1 MKLTRQQLDRAVE
14 QHILDS
20 TQAQRLLEFL
30 RDNPAPGARFDF
42 THLLYYLG
50 GLVAIGA
57 MTLFMNL
64 GWESF
69 GGWGVFA
76 IALLYLVAGLG
87 LASRFERLQ
96 HPIPAGICATFA
108 VCLTPLAVFGLQQE
122 LGFWPDGEH
131 YRDYHRYIEWHW
143 LMMEL
148 ATLAVGAMVAWRYRY
163 PFLLMPIAVTLW
175 YLSMDLV
182 AMINDGDYDFKL
194 RSLVSI
200 YFGLLVMFGAF
211 WVDIRSRHSLDYA
224 FWLYL
229 FGVLTFWGGL
239 TMQDSNSELGKLGY
253 FGVNL
258 LLIGLGALL
267 VRRVFVV
274 FGGLG
279 CCAYLGHLAF
289 DLFEDSWLFPIALS
303 LIGLLIIY
311 LGIVWQRHEQRISR
325 KLQTLLPGALRELLQ
340 ARRF

>member
-14 QHILDS
+14 QQILDAE
-20 TQAQRLLEFL
+20 QANNLLEFL
-30 RDNPAPGARFDF
+30 QANPAPGARFDF

-69 GGWGVFA
+69 GGWGVFL
-76 IALLYLVAGLG
+76 IALLYLGCGLL
-87 LASRFERLQ
+87 LASLFERRQ
-96 HPIPAGICATFA
+96 YPIPAGICATFA
-108 VCLTPLAVFGLQQE
+108 VCLTPLAVFGLQQA
-122 LGFWPDGEH
+122 LGFWPEDDH
-131 YRDYHRYIEWHW
+131 YRDFHRIIEWHW
-143 LMMEL
+143 LLMEL
-148 ATLAVGAMVAWRYRY
+148 ATLAVGAIVAWRYRY

-175 YLSMDLV
+175 YLSMDL
-182 AMINDGDYDFKL
+182 ADMLSGGDLRFEL

-200 YFGLLVMFGAF
+200 YFGLLMLFGAF
-211 WVDIRSRHSLDYA
+211 WVDIRSRQSLDYA

-239 TMQDSNSELGKLGY
+239 TMQNSDSELSKLGY
-253 FGVNL
+253 FTINL
-258 LLIGLGALL
+258 LLIGIGALL

-274 FGGLG
+274 FGALG
-279 CCAYLGHLAF
+279 SCAYLGHLAF
-289 DLFEDSWLFPIALS
+289 DLFKDSWLFPIALS

-311 LGIVWQRHEQRISR
+311 LGILWQRHEQRISR
-325 KLQTLLPGALRELLQ
+325 AIQARLPGALRELLQ